1 MTGSVATFVLSQ
13 VTFLYELKDGA
24 CPKSYG
30 TACARLAGMPEAIL
44 AKAEHLAA
52 QLDSF
57 CLTDSDS
64 KAIKQSSGT
73 QQLDANAGIMKELS
87 KYLGSSSEPDAL
99 TDLRNL
105 QAKVASAIG

>member
-1 MTGSVATFVLSQ
+1 MATSVLSQ

-30 TACARLAGMPEAIL
+30 TACARLAGMPEPIL

-57 CLTDSDS
+57 CLTGSDS
-64 KAIKQSSGT
+64 KVKRQSSGT
-73 QQLDANAGIMKELS
+73 QQGDAHAGIMKELS
-87 KYLGSSSEPDAL
+87 KCLGSSCGPDGLA
-99 TDLRNL
+99 DLRNL
-105 QAKVASAIG
+105 QAKVSCAIA